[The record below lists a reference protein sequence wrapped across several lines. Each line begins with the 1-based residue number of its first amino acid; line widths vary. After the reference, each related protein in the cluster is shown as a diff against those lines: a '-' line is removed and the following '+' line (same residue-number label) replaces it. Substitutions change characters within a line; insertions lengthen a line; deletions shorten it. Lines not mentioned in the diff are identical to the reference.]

1 MNIIHICHYTHIIF
15 IMHKICIINIIFLYM
30 QTILHIIYI
39 YNTILSIL
47 NYITDMFTIKAVQTL
62 LYIFYI
68 LKVSNR

>member
-1 MNIIHICHYTHIIF
+1 
-15 IMHKICIINIIFLYM
+15 M
-30 QTILHIIYI
+30 QTILHITYI

-68 LKVSNR
+68 LKVSNRQNIYYA

>member
-1 MNIIHICHYTHIIF
+1 
-15 IMHKICIINIIFLYM
+15 M

-39 YNTILSIL
+39 YNTILSIF

-68 LKVSNR
+68 LIVSNR

>member
-1 MNIIHICHYTHIIF
+1 
-15 IMHKICIINIIFLYM
+15 M

-47 NYITDMFTIKAVQTL
+47 NYITDMFTIKDVQTL